1 MSSFFYLKQNDT
13 RPILEAALANADDTP
28 YDLTG
33 CTIEL
38 IIGLNDGS
46 VFSRAMTIYGPAA
59 DGVVRY
65 QWATDD
71 WDDTNTAGFL
81 ILGSALGVSELNS
94 RRYSHRMEYEVTTS
108 DGKIVTFPNDSYDT
122 LIITEELGSA

>member
-1 MSSFFYLKQNDT
+1 MSIFYLKQNDT
-13 RPILEAALANADDTP
+13 RPVLEAALANADDTP

-38 IIGLNDGS
+38 IVGLNDGS
-46 VFSRAMTIYGPAA
+46 VFSRAMTIYGLATG
-59 DGVVRY
+59 GVVRY
-65 QWATDD
+65 QWTTAD

-94 RRYSHRMEYEVTTS
+94 KRHAHRMEYEVTTS
-108 DGKIVTFPNDSYDT
+108 DSKVVTFPNDGYDT